1 MTLQLEPQT
10 YGKSI
15 PNLRHTVSVCYL
27 YHWHTFSALGSP
39 LHHLT
44 RCHGE
49 MGCLA
54 LRRLCVHS
62 LTRSTK
68 VALFLLYKA
77 TSSGMSDCYFA
88 GGYAQCPVY
97 IWRKAW
103 SKHPTEQTPE
113 HYWTLSQSST
123 TIVPSSGELRRV
135 TGRRMLLFVGR
146 VITNPSARH
155 PFRAGCCLSG
165 SSLN

>member
-88 GGYAQCPVY
+88 GGVCPVPGLHLKEGMEQASHRADTRALLNL
-97 IWRKAW
+97 I
-103 SKHPTEQTPE
+103 TEFDY
-113 HYWTLSQSST
+113 H
-123 TIVPSSGELRRV
+123 
-135 TGRRMLLFVGR
+135 
-146 VITNPSARH
+146 
-155 PFRAGCCLSG
+155 RAVFW
-165 SSLN
+165 